1 MREDVRRKC
10 DLFSENKVAI
20 HKSFKWEYDIMSVAA
35 GLLYTCED
43 RKADIEKMKACADVL
58 RKEKSAVS
66 AFRDIASL
74 VVVSKMALSSDPA
87 KYLFDVSR
95 ISEKIKGKKVFEDA
109 NYILAAANIIDHDR
123 INDADVITEKAKRI
137 IDGYSQAHPVITSAD
152 DMPAATLLALG
163 DKSVENIIN
172 ETEEIYRYLRN
183 KFSGHSDS
191 VQALAEVL
199 ALSERPVAE
208 KCDRVFAIYDA
219 LKEKGAKYGLDVEL
233 ASLGALADL
242 DVDPAVLAD
251 EIIETEKYLKGL
263 DGLGS
268 WTISKTN
275 RLMFAALVVAESYS
289 GDMPEMRNSV
299 IVGTIAIA
307 LCVEWTMVAVVATM

>member
-1 MREDVRRKC
+1 M
-10 DLFSENKVAI
+10 
-20 HKSFKWEYDIMSVAA
+20 
-35 GLLYTCED
+35 
-43 RKADIEKMKACADVL
+43 
-58 RKEKSAVS
+58 
-66 AFRDIASL
+66 
-74 VVVSKMALSSDPA
+74 
-87 KYLFDVSR
+87 
-95 ISEKIKGKKVFEDA
+95 
-109 NYILAAANIIDHDR
+109 
-123 INDADVITEKAKRI
+123 
-137 IDGYSQAHPVITSAD
+137 
-152 DMPAATLLALG
+152 
-163 DKSVENIIN
+163 
-172 ETEEIYRYLRN
+172 
-183 KFSGHSDS
+183 
-191 VQALAEVL
+191 L

>member
-1 MREDVRRKC
+1 MREEVRRKC

-20 HKSFKWEYDIMSVAA
+20 HKGFKWEYDIMSVAA

-43 RKADIEKMKACADVL
+43 RKADIEKMKACAEIL
-58 RKEKSAVS
+58 KKEKSAFS

-74 VVVSKMALSSDPA
+74 IVVSKMALSPDPA
-87 KYLFDVSR
+87 KYLFDTGW
-95 ISEKIKGKKVFEDA
+95 IYEKIKGKKVFGDA
-109 NYILAAANIIDHDR
+109 HYILAATNIIDHGR
-123 INDADVITEKAKRI
+123 IDDADVITDRIVKI
-137 IDGYSQAHPVITSAD
+137 IDGYSKAHPVITSVD
-152 DMPAATLLALG
+152 DVPAATLLALG
-163 DKSVENIIN
+163 DRSVEVIVN
-172 ETEEIYRYLRN
+172 ETEEIFRYLRS
-183 KFSGHSDS
+183 KFSGHSDA

-199 ALSERPVAE
+199 ALSDRSTAE

-219 LKEKGAKYGLDVEL
+219 LKAKGAKYGLDVEL

-242 DVDPAVLAD
+242 DIDPSVLAD
-251 EIIETEKYLKGL
+251 EIIETEKYLAGL
-263 DGLGS
+263 DGLGA

-289 GDMPEMRNSV
+289 GDIPEMRNSV
-299 IVGTIAIA
+299 LVGTVALA

>member
-43 RKADIEKMKACADVL
+43 RKADIEKMKACADIL
-58 RKEKSAVS
+58 RKEKSAFS

-123 INDADVITEKAKRI
+123 VNDADVITEKAKRI

-172 ETEEIYRYLRN
+172 ETEKSIVIPII
-183 KFSGHSDS
+183 F
-191 VQALAEVL
+191 
-199 ALSERPVAE
+199 LSLTAFTITPRII
-208 KCDRVFAIYDA
+208 VFF
-219 LKEKGAKYGLDVEL
+219 K
-233 ASLGALADL
+233 SR
-242 DVDPAVLAD
+242 
-251 EIIETEKYLKGL
+251 KYLKKLKILYQIKRLEEQEQFVESIAKRIEKGYQRWSNPNANYSE
-263 DGLGS
+263 DEETS
-268 WTISKTN
+268 EEDKSKF
-275 RLMFAALVVAESYS
+275 LFEKSESNINDDTTEENDLNKIEEIMRKS
-289 GDMPEMRNSV
+289 GEN
-299 IVGTIAIA
+299 
-307 LCVEWTMVAVVATM
+307 EE